1 MSALLSMSSNFYGGI
16 NEIKWKGKTMRQLIP
31 TIQLNYDIY
40 TNKNLP
46 KVLTLSQLRRPLPL
60 KIYRKEIAIV
70 APPNCNAR
78 VSTKIT
84 DLDMPGSTVF
94 SETKT
99 YTTGLALS
107 AASEFTTIQ
116 GENPG
121 SCTSC
126 FSPVIDAKRRCRSAG
141 MIPKKFNVNNNN
153 SSYSTSTNQYLVSRN
168 RTIKQNEYNYIR
180 QGNSGLEPGT
190 GLSKS
195 NIYSPS
201 GLSHC
206 YQPQISAANNN
217 NVFQYMWIDGATYTV
232 TIPDGLYDVNG
243 LNNAF
248 QTVMLNNKHY
258 FILISTGAPIFLLSF
273 SYNTSS
279 NTVLIKTEI
288 TPVYRNTNS
297 YSGAVY
303 SVPIGNTWATLY
315 WVVSPVP
322 IFPANTTS
330 LIILSTNTF
339 QNIVGFIPGTYAGPS
354 NNSVLKPKIST
365 NYVTLY
371 YKPSNPEFGVQG
383 AVDSST
389 YMHRR
394 KYNTITNA
402 AASTASV
409 FSSSTA
415 NALSYGVSEVPYT
428 AKAKKGYSVN
438 NYPVI
443 NKYTG
448 KLECNSVCPR
458 RIRRG

>member
-1 MSALLSMSSNFYGGI
+1 MSAMLSLSENFYGGI
-16 NEIKWKGKTMRQLIP
+16 NQIKWKGKTLRQLVP

-46 KVLTLSQLRRPLPL
+46 KTLSLAQLRRPLPL
-60 KIYRKEIAIV
+60 KIYRKEIGIV
-70 APPNCNAR
+70 NPPNCNTR
-78 VSTKIT
+78 PSTKIT
-84 DLDMPGSTVF
+84 GLDMPGSSIV

-99 YTTGLALS
+99 YTTGLGLS
-107 AASEFTTIQ
+107 MAPEFTTIQ

-121 SCTSC
+121 ACASC
-126 FSPVIDAKRRCRSAG
+126 FSPAINAKRRCRSAG

-153 SSYSTSTNQYLVSRN
+153 STYNTSTNQYLVSRN
-168 RTIKQNEYNYIR
+168 MTIKQNEYNYIR
-180 QGNSGLEPGT
+180 QGDSGLEPGT

-195 NIYSPS
+195 NIYSPA

-217 NVFQYMWIDGATYTV
+217 NVFQYKWIDGATYTV

-248 QTVMLNNKHY
+248 QTVMFNNKHY
-258 FILISTGAPIFLLSF
+258 FILITTGSPVFLLSF

-279 NTVLIKTEI
+279 NTVIIKTENN
-288 TPVYRNTNS
+288 PVYRNTSS
-297 YSGAVY
+297 YSGTIY
-303 SVPIGNTWATLY
+303 SVPSGNTWATLY
-315 WVVSPVP
+315 WVVTPAPV
-322 IFPANTTS
+322 FPDNTTS
-330 LIILSTNTF
+330 ITILGTNTF
-339 QNIVGFIPGTYAGPS
+339 QNIIGFIPGTYAGPS
-354 NNSVLKPKIST
+354 NNSVLKPTIST

-371 YKPSNPEFGVQG
+371 YKPNNPEFGVQG

-389 YMHRR
+389 FIHRR

-402 AASTASV
+402 AASTASI
-409 FSSSTA
+409 FSSSVA

-428 AKAKKGYSVN
+428 AKVKKGYSVN
-438 NYPVI
+438 NYPVV

-448 KLECNSVCPR
+448 VVENKSVCPR

>member
-1 MSALLSMSSNFYGGI
+1 MSALLNLSENFYGGI
-16 NEIKWKGKTMRQLIP
+16 NQIKWKGKTLRQLVP

-40 TNKNLP
+40 TNKSLP
-46 KVLTLSQLRRPLPL
+46 KTLSLAQLRRPLPL

-70 APPNCNAR
+70 NPSNCNAR
-78 VSTKIT
+78 QSTKIT
-84 DLDMPGSTVF
+84 DLDMPGSSIV

-107 AASEFTTIQ
+107 VAPEFTTLQ
-116 GENPG
+116 AENPG
-121 SCTSC
+121 ACASC
-126 FSPVIDAKRRCRSAG
+126 FSPVINAKRRCRSAG

-153 SSYSTSTNQYLVSRN
+153 STYNTSTNQYLVSRN
-168 RTIKQNEYNYIR
+168 MTIKQNEYNYIR

-195 NIYSPS
+195 NIYSPA

-206 YQPQISAANNN
+206 YQPQISVANNN
-217 NVFQYMWIDGATYTV
+217 NIFQYTWIDENPYTV

-248 QTVMLNNKHY
+248 QTAMFNNKHY
-258 FILISTGAPIFLLSF
+258 FILNSNGGSIFLLSF
-273 SYNTSS
+273 SYNTSN
-279 NTVLIKTEI
+279 NTVIIKTI
-288 TPVYRNTNS
+288 DTAVTTTS
-297 YSGAVY
+297 YPTSTY
-303 SVPIGNTWATLY
+303 SAPIGNTWKTLY
-315 WVVSPVP
+315 WTAISTG
-322 IFPANTTS
+322 TTS

-339 QNIVGFIPGTYAGPS
+339 QNIVGFIPGTYSGAS
-354 NNSVLKPKIST
+354 NNSILKPTIST

-394 KYNTITNA
+394 KMNTITNA
-402 AASTASV
+402 AASTASI

-428 AKAKKGYSVN
+428 AKVKKGYAMN

-443 NKYTG
+443 NKYNG
-448 KLECNSVCPR
+448 QLVNKSVCPR